1 MVVVILFAGG
11 WEYSL
16 GSESIHRCGVG
27 GTIHWGVRVCAV
39 SDFGIAAVGGICGG
53 GDYCPCLSCLHGCSY
68 IAKQGKATPW
78 ETKQLERIVRDD
90 PAKDIWLSIGRDD
103 NMALSQQV

>member
-1 MVVVILFAGG
+1 MVVVVVVILFA
-11 WEYSL
+11 E
-16 GSESIHRCGVG
+16 
-27 GTIHWGVRVCAV
+27 
-39 SDFGIAAVGGICGG
+39 
-53 GDYCPCLSCLHGCSY
+53 
-68 IAKQGKATPW
+68 KQGKATPW